1 MPEIQE
7 FLPSNFELPQIAIVD
22 FDKNKFGVDAIGG
35 YDKETGLLYLNSK
48 YNTVEKIV
56 EYVNEITGMF
66 ANTTKYAPILH
77 ELGHKYYYDC
87 IKSLAKYKNM
97 LYDKVKY
104 IVDDI
109 LTDFIKKSNIQNNP
123 LFLSNQLSYYAQ
135 SGYNNHNVSE
145 IVAEC
150 FSVKDNNQ
158 FAKRFIQMLGE
169 IMMML
174 KPTAE
179 EKELIQKSK
188 ETTSQEELQ
197 KIQERLTKIYHQ
209 QIEELKKK
217 GCPFVDD

>member
-1 MPEIQE
+1 MDTVNKEWNIK
-7 FLPSNFELPQIAIVD
+7 VD
-22 FDKNKFGVDAIGG
+22 FITFYKFSVTEIDMRRQMTEEE
-35 YDKETGLLYLNSK
+35 KELSK
-48 YNTVEKIV
+48 IYEPYIDEK
-56 EYVNEITGMF
+56 TR
-66 ANTTKYAPILH
+66 TL
-77 ELGHKYYYDC
+77 
-87 IKSLAKYKNM
+87 
-97 LYDKVKY
+97 
-104 IVDDI
+104 
-109 LTDFIKKSNIQNNP
+109 P
-123 LFLSNQLSYYAQ
+123 LFLSNRLSYYAQ